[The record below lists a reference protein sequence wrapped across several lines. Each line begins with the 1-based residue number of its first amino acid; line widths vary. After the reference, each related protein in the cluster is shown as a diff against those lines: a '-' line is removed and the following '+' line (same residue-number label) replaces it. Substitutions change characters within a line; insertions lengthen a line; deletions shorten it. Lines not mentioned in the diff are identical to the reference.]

1 MKGYSLCIDEKQA
14 PQDPQTLSFIGGY
27 PRIPIA
33 EDLPKCQLC
42 GAEQSFFFQ
51 VAFPKNHVWRDL
63 SIAVFACT
71 SCDDEKY
78 CVPEMLPP
86 GNPDVESDRGGLYGV
101 HIPEGFLKTYQRNFR
116 FIVFPTGRGERR
128 TEYVPK
134 VAYKKLKLSAEKG
147 CKGEIGIVGGKP
159 QWIQGDETPA
169 SYDGHVPMKFLMQ
182 VHEDL
187 KFDILPDA
195 PAQMEYDFFSGELHP
210 SPMRYYQLFLGN
222 CLYFFGTSPP
232 HEPLTYVLLQID

>member
-78 CVPEMLPP
+78 CVPEMLPQEILTLNRI
-86 GNPDVESDRGGLYGV
+86 GEDSTGYIFRRGFSRPISGIFDLS
-101 HIPEGFLKTYQRNFR
+101 F
-116 FIVFPTGRGERR
+116 FPPVGANEEPNMSRR
-128 TEYVPK
+128 WHTK
-134 VAYKKLKLSAEKG
+134 
-147 CKGEIGIVGGKP
+147 
-159 QWIQGDETPA
+159 
-169 SYDGHVPMKFLMQ
+169 
-182 VHEDL
+182 
-187 KFDILPDA
+187 
-195 PAQMEYDFFSGELHP
+195 
-210 SPMRYYQLFLGN
+210 N
-222 CLYFFGTSPP
+222 
-232 HEPLTYVLLQID
+232 